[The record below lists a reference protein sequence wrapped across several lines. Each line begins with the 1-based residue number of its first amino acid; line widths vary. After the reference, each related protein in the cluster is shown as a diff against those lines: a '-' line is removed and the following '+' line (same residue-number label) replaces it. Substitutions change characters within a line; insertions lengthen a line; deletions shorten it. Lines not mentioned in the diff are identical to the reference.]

1 MRKWFLLL
9 WLCLL
14 VVCAGTAMADTL
26 PVSPEGMSLTEALAL
41 AKDGDVIELADGVY
55 GEPAEV
61 FPLTVTSAV
70 TLQAAQGAK
79 PVIDA
84 PPFVSAIR
92 VEADGAAFRGL
103 DIRFRRHGFY
113 VIGHDTVIENCA
125 ITLAEDKWRTSSCG
139 VWLGGVYRARIVGCT
154 LTECSLALAGPPLSE
169 RSQGLPVLTGMFE
182 VGEELEFFTTHT
194 IENCS
199 VNGKPLFYAVNQ
211 EAVAAPADAGQI
223 IIANCGQAVVEGAD
237 VSHGSMG
244 MEIVYCQD
252 VRVTRCQADDCG
264 IFGIYLA
271 KNEGGTVYRCSTRGT
286 NHGIDIRA
294 SKRIETI
301 ECTATACDQ
310 GIFYSLVQDGLV
322 RDCTVSETGQGYF
335 FAAGSGSHIDRCK
348 VINCEN
354 GFNIQKEHDM
364 LITGC
369 TLIGNTICAARLDGS
384 PTIFSGNTLRDNWVA
399 VMAYGDVPF
408 VLTDNVIDNSGAC
421 GIYLRDIAFSRISG
435 NSVTG
440 SQQDRVQI
448 IGEMSGTR
456 LEDLL
461 EGEEEQP

>member
-1 MRKWFLLL
+1 MRKGFLLL
-9 WLCLL
+9 VCCLL
-14 VVCAGTAMADTL
+14 VGWAGMAMADTL
-26 PVSPEGMSLTEALAL
+26 PVSPEGMSLTEALAI
-41 AKDGDVIELADGVY
+41 AQDGDVIELADGVY
-55 GEPAEV
+55 AEPREV
-61 FPLTVTSAV
+61 FPLTVTSTV
-70 TLQAAQGAK
+70 TVQAAQGAA

-92 VEADGAAFRGL
+92 VEADGAVFRGL
-103 DIRFRRHGFY
+103 DVRFRRHGFY
-113 VIGHDTVIENCA
+113 VIGHDTTIENCA
-125 ITLAEDKWRTSSCG
+125 ITLAEAKWRTSSCG
-139 VWLGGVYRARIVGCT
+139 VWLGGVYRARITDCA

-169 RSQGLPVLTGMFE
+169 HSHGLPVLTGMFE
-182 VGEELEFFTTHT
+182 VGEDRDFFTTHT
-194 IENCS
+194 IENCT

-211 EAVAAPADAGQI
+211 ETVAAPADAGQI
-223 IIANCGQAVVEGAD
+223 IIANCGRAVAEDAN

-244 MEIVYCQD
+244 MEIIYCED

-271 KNEGGTVYRCSTRGT
+271 KNESGRVYRCGTRGT

-294 SKRIETI
+294 SKGIETI

-310 GIFYSLVQDGLV
+310 GIFYSIVEHGLV

-335 FAAGSGSHIDRCK
+335 FAGGTGSHIDRC
-348 VINCEN
+348 VAVDCEN
-354 GFNIQKEHDM
+354 GFNIQKENDM
-364 LITGC
+364 LITDC
-369 TLIGNTICAARLDGS
+369 TLTGNTICAARLDGS
-384 PTIFSGNTLRDNWVA
+384 PTVFTGNTLKDNWVA

-408 VLTDNVIDNSGAC
+408 VLTGNTIEGSGSC

-435 NSVTG
+435 NSITG
-440 SQQDRVQI
+440 NQQDRVQI

-461 EGEEEQP
+461 EDGAEQQ